1 MATAGYMERNLA
13 VDGVPYLVEN
23 SQYATG
29 FLAVYDNNNLSFV
42 KKMGGPNSY
51 DYAYSAAFSP
61 EKDVYVVGRA
71 GDWANYPI
79 VDQLRAGDTDGRAA
93 AYLAKVSSTGVAQ
106 WFKVFDGNDYSSE
119 IGQAVIV
126 AENGDVTA
134 SGTFEGDYVKIDGHT
149 FHAPS
154 LPFVYDSRVQP
165 SNYAFSTQ
173 RNNIFVAT
181 FDKNGT
187 YKWGKAFGSNTKTVE
202 GSTGLDVGADGTVYH
217 TGYVTGPTDF
227 GNGLISTLGTYTYY
241 QAPDGSSRPI
251 PNTDAYKG
259 YMMSLDQNGQLNWVH
274 VYH

>member
-1 MATAGYMERNLA
+1 M
-13 VDGVPYLVEN
+13 
-23 SQYATG
+23 
-29 FLAVYDNNNLSFV
+29 
-42 KKMGGPNSY
+42 
-51 DYAYSAAFSP
+51 
-61 EKDVYVVGRA
+61 
-71 GDWANYPI
+71 
-79 VDQLRAGDTDGRAA
+79 
-93 AYLAKVSSTGVAQ
+93 
-106 WFKVFDGNDYSSE
+106 
-119 IGQAVIV
+119 
-126 AENGDVTA
+126 
-134 SGTFEGDYVKIDGHT
+134 
-149 FHAPS
+149 
-154 LPFVYDSRVQP
+154 QP